1 MLDEEDVEGCRA
13 REKTTKEREMPFF
26 VAVHIYL
33 EGKKGKE
40 EEKSTQKIR
49 TKLSKRNIQGR
60 ENFFLVYEVAVSQ
73 SSPSQRRPSVAM
85 ISRSFCLILCRQWEY
100 QGVPLGFLATTFRRQ
115 FYAGRRAASLRPR
128 LRNQVDIHVF
138 VK

>member
-1 MLDEEDVEGCRA
+1 
-13 REKTTKEREMPFF
+13 MPGPGKNNKRKRDAFF

-40 EEKSTQKIR
+40 EEKFTQKNR

-60 ENFFLVYEVAVSQ
+60 EDFFLVYEAAVSQ
-73 SSPSQRRPSVAM
+73 SGPSQRRPSVAM
-85 ISRSFCLILCRQWEY
+85 ISRSFCLFLCRQWEY
-100 QGVPLGFLATTFRRQ
+100 QGVPLDFLATTFRRQ

-128 LRNQVDIHVF
+128 LRNQVDKHVF
-138 VK
+138 VE